1 MIKNISQFKSLS
13 FIPYYNEVIIV
24 AKKDVKNHTRKELL
38 EPKGKYKVINHA
50 KEQNLLPFPEMPTSE
65 H

>member
-1 MIKNISQFKSLS
+1 M
-13 FIPYYNEVIIV
+13 

-50 KEQNLLPFPEMPTSE
+50 KEQNLLPFPEMPKSE